1 MKNFTRLIKTTALIA
16 VMAFY
21 AFNASAATIL
31 SETFATSLGN
41 FTTQSLVG
49 DQVWAWSTSY
59 AKMTG
64 FVTSESKSYVNDDW
78 LISPAMD
85 FSDVTKANLTFDQV
99 QRYGVDL
106 ENTLTLLVSDS
117 YTGGAIDTLKWVKIP
132 ITYTDG
138 KSWTFVTTGPLSLDA
153 YKGKENVRIAF
164 RYKSTST
171 ASATWEI
178 KNLLVES
185 VVEAAATTVLEED
198 FTAFTAGTQDNPNST
213 DIAASLDTYTKLPGW
228 TGLKVN
234 QAAGVAKMGSSDVLG
249 YIVTPSLNLSGNGGA
264 FSVMMDLRAWSKD
277 STAINIYVNDVLVK
291 KVTGISNAAAPYILS
306 PFGPFEFTGGT
317 TATKI
322 KIEGLQAV
330 KGRFFLDNLK
340 ITQGGTPAASA
351 TITSATF
358 SVENNSN
365 QTKNL
370 TLKGKFV
377 KGNLSVA
384 VANKKGNAFSSTV
397 SSVTELQ
404 ANDTLGFAIP
414 VKYAPTAVGND
425 TATVTISG
433 GGLAN
438 PVVATVTGKSW
449 TAVAV
454 ANLAALR
461 AAYDANP
468 TDLSTVYKITGEVFV
483 NLVTTN
489 RNNKHVQDATGG
501 VLIDDPSGVIKSQ
514 IHVGDGIK
522 NLTGNLAVYGKLLEI
537 VPQVDVVA
545 SSTGNNIN
553 TTLLTI
559 PEAKASLARY
569 ESTLIQINGLTTTST
584 GQFARANYNYTNGGE
599 TIVLRPTYADL
610 PYIGIDIPAE
620 ARNIRGV
627 LIQFSGTA
635 QIVPRFASDLKAP
648 ADPSS
653 LKPVSQSAL
662 VYGSNGILNVEAKQ
676 GQSIEIFDLVGKK
689 VSSTIATE
697 GVNTFTLGSKKV
709 FLVKVGASVTK
720 VIL

>member
-49 DQVWAWSTSY
+49 DQVWAWSQSY

-64 FVTSESKSYVNDDW
+64 YVSSVNNPNDDW

-198 FTAFTAGTQDNPNST
+198 FAGFTAGTQDSPNST

-228 TGLKVN
+228 TGSKVY
-234 QAAGVAKMGSSDVLG
+234 QAGGASKLASSSAGG
-249 YIVTPSLNLSGNGGA
+249 YLVTPSINLSANGGS
-264 FSVMMDLRAWSKD
+264 FSLSLDARAWSGD
-277 STAINIYVNDVLVK
+277 STSFNIYVNDVLVK
-291 KVTGISNAAAPYILS
+291 KVTGMSNAALPYNLS
-306 PFGPFEFTGGT
+306 SFGPFQLTGGT
-317 TATKI
+317 ATTKI
-322 KIEGLQAV
+322 KFESLQAT
-330 KGRFFLDNLK
+330 KGRFFLDNIK

-351 TITSATF
+351 TVTSATF
-358 SVENNSN
+358 SVENSSN

-377 KGNLSVA
+377 NGNLSVA

-397 SSVTELQ
+397 TSITALQ

-461 AAYDANP
+461 AIYDALP
-468 TDLSTVYKITGEVFV
+468 EPKDLSPVYKITGEVFV

-501 VLIDDPSGVIKSQ
+501 LLIDDPSGVIKSK
-514 IHVGDGIK
+514 INVGDGIK

-537 VPQVDVVA
+537 VPQVDVTA
-545 SSTGNNIN
+545 SSTGN
-553 TTLLTI
+553 TLSQTILTI
-559 PEAKASLARY
+559 AEAKASLARY
-569 ESTLIQINGLTTTST
+569 ESTLIQINGLSTTST
-584 GQFARANYNYTNGGE
+584 GDFARSNYNFTSGEE
-599 TIVLRPTYADL
+599 TIVLRPNYADL
-610 PYIGIDIPAE
+610 PYIGTPIPTGAT
-620 ARNIRGV
+620 NIRGV
-627 LIQFSGTA
+627 LIQYNGTA
-635 QIVPRFASDLKAP
+635 QLVPRALTDFGV
-648 ADPSS
+648 PSS

-662 VYGSNGILNVEAKQ
+662 VYGSNGILNVEAKH

-709 FLVKVGASVTK
+709 FLVKVGTSVTK

>member
-49 DQVWAWSTSY
+49 DQVWAWSSSY

-64 FVTSESKSYVNDDW
+64 YVSSVNNPNDDW

-198 FTAFTAGTQDNPNST
+198 FTAFTAGTQDSPNST

-228 TGLKVN
+228 TGTKVY
-234 QAAGVAKMGSSDVLG
+234 QAGGATKLASSSAGGSL
-249 YIVTPSLNLSGNGGA
+249 VTPSINLSANGGN
-264 FSVMMDLRAWSKD
+264 FSISFDARAWSGD
-277 STAINIYVNDVLVK
+277 STSFNLYVNDVLVK
-291 KVTGISNAAAPYILS
+291 KVTGMSNAALPYNLS
-306 PFGPFEFTGGT
+306 SFGPFQLTGGT
-317 TATKI
+317 ATTKI
-322 KIEGLQAV
+322 KFESLQAT
-330 KGRFFLDNLK
+330 KGRFFLDNIK

-351 TITSATF
+351 TVTSATF

-377 KGNLSVA
+377 NGNLSVA

-397 SSVTELQ
+397 TSITTLQ

-501 VLIDDPSGVIKSQ
+501 LLIDDPSGVIKSQ

-545 SSTGNNIN
+545 SSTGN
-553 TTLLTI
+553 TLSQTILTI

-569 ESTLIQINGLTTTST
+569 ESTLIQINGLSTTST
-584 GQFARANYNYTNGGE
+584 GDFARSNYNFTSGEE
-599 TIVLRPTYADL
+599 TIVLRPNYADL
-610 PYIGIDIPAE
+610 PYIGTPIPTTAT
-620 ARNIRGV
+620 NIRGV
-627 LIQFSGTA
+627 LIQYNGTA
-635 QIVPRFASDLKAP
+635 QLVPRALSDFGV
-648 ADPSS
+648 PSS